1 MESKRPVYFDYNAT
15 TLIRP
20 AVADLMRDVMT
31 RPGNASAAH
40 GFGRAARAYVEKA
53 REQVAALCDVHA
65 NQVVFNSGATEANN
79 TVLKA
84 FAGERILVSAIEH
97 ASMLEFDVGVER
109 IPVLPDG
116 TIDMAA
122 FEKML
127 DDGPAPALI
136 SVMMVNNETGAVQP
150 VGQLARLARKRFP
163 SVFFHT
169 DAVQA
174 AGKMKI
180 DMPALQVDYL
190 SLSAHKIGGPQGVGA
205 LIIAPGARPA
215 KLLYGSGQER
225 RQRAG
230 TENVA
235 GVVGFGLA
243 AEMAGNSIAEYAG
256 LAAWRNRME
265 HGMKNIAPDLVI
277 YAENSP
283 RAPNVTAF
291 SIPGVAAQT
300 ILMGLDLDGIAIS
313 RGTACGS
320 GTVKPS
326 HVIQAMAGKDA
337 PPDGALRISLG
348 WDTKEE
354 EIDILLSAFEK
365 VIRRTAG
372 CDVKKEEAAHA

>member
-1 MESKRPVYFDYNAT
+1 MGQLVYFDYNAT
-15 TLIRP
+15 ALIRP
-20 AVADLMRDVMT
+20 AVTSLMRDIMAQ
-31 RPGNASAAH
+31 PGNASAAH
-40 GFGRAARAYVEKA
+40 GFGRTARACVEKA
-53 REQVAALCDVHA
+53 REQVAALCGVHS

-97 ASMLEFDVGVER
+97 ASMLEFNTNIER

-116 TIDMAA
+116 TIDMPA

-127 DDGPAPALI
+127 GNGPTPALI

-150 VGQLARLARKRFP
+150 VEQMARLAKKNFP

-235 GVVGFGLA
+235 GIAGFGLA
-243 AEMAGNSIAEYAG
+243 AEMAGNGIAEYAG
-256 LAAWRNRME
+256 LAAWRSHLER
-265 HGMKNIAPDLVI
+265 GMKDAAPSLVI
-277 YAENSP
+277 YAESAP

-291 SIPGVAAQT
+291 SVPGAAAQT
-300 ILMGLDLDGIAIS
+300 ILMGLDLEGIAIS

-326 HVIQAMAGKDA
+326 HVIQAMAGENA

-348 WDTKEE
+348 WNTKEE
-354 EIDILLSAFEK
+354 EIEAFLDAFRK
-365 VIRRTAG
+365 VISRAAG
-372 CDVKKEEAAHA
+372 RDVKKEETAHA